1 VSTVEGY
8 ATALFEIAKAEGA
21 LSSVES
27 ELTAFA
33 EAMGSNASLAQT
45 LTDQVIP
52 AERRMGVVNELL
64 GVKAHPVTTN
74 LVSFLVGA
82 GRAKEIPAIVTAMRS
97 KAATSQGKSSGQVR
111 SAIALTPDQQQRLT
125 EAVSKQL
132 GKQVSLSFVIDET
145 ILGGVITTVGDT
157 VIDGSVKR
165 RLDLMKDAI

>member
-1 VSTVEGY
+1 MSTVEGY

-21 LSSVES
+21 LSSVEA
-27 ELTAFA
+27 ELSAFA
-33 EAMGSNASLAQT
+33 EAMGSNASLTQT

-52 AERRMGVVNELL
+52 AERRMGVVSELL
-64 GVKAHPVTTN
+64 GAKAHPVTTN

-97 KAATSQGKSSGQVR
+97 KSATSLGKSSGQVR
-111 SAIALTPDQQQRLT
+111 SAISLSPDQQQRLT

-132 GKQVSLSFVIDET
+132 GKQVSLSFVVDES

-165 RLDLMKDAI
+165 RLELMKDAI

>member
-1 VSTVEGY
+1 MSAVEGY

-27 ELTAFA
+27 ELSAFA
-33 EAMGSNASLAQT
+33 EAMSTNPTLVNT

-52 AERRMGVVNELL
+52 VERRMSVVSELL
-64 GVKAHPVTTN
+64 GAKAHPVTTN
-74 LVSFLVGA
+74 LVSFLVGS
-82 GRAKEIPAIVTAMRS
+82 GRAKELPAIVSAMRS
-97 KAATSQGKSSGQVR
+97 RSATSQGKSAGEVR
-111 SAIALTPDQQQRLT
+111 SAIAMSTDQQQRLT
-125 EAVSKQL
+125 DAVSKQL
-132 GKQVSLSFVIDET
+132 GKPVALTFIVDES